1 MKIVAAA
8 YVLTMNSQNECIKN
22 GAILIEGDRIK
33 AIGTKTE
40 LTQKYPNVI
49 VRDYPEALLM
59 PGLINTHCH
68 SGLLRGTAEG
78 LPVWDWLEQFIDPM
92 HRVLQPEDAKAA
104 SYLCYAEALLS
115 GTTTIVDMWRYMDGS
130 AEAAQQLGIRAILV
144 PYVAEHPDHDYFET
158 LKTNEAL
165 INRWHQQSHGQIQVW
180 VGLEHLFYAEPH
192 ALKRIQSLCQDYQT
206 SFHTHSNESQFDVQ
220 ENLRRHGV
228 RPIQTLEQLG
238 LLDLPHTLLA
248 HCVWADSNEIQ
259 ILKEHNVGVA
269 HNPVSN
275 MKLASGA
282 APVLDMLKQGIAVGL
297 GTDGEKENN
306 NLDMFEEMKT
316 ASLLAKFS
324 SLDAAALDAWSV
336 CQMAT
341 CLGAKA
347 LGMQDQIGSL
357 QVGKLADIIAVDIAT
372 PRMTPL
378 VDEGRLFNLYTNL
391 VHAVQGQDVIMTM
404 VGGKIVTEGGQLLNA
419 DLQSLIDEVN
429 RVTPLLFKR
438 RDAWMAHTGQAINEL
453 NRNSA
458 EETE

>member
-1 MKIVAAA
+1 MKILAAA
-8 YVLTMNSQNECIKN
+8 YVLTMNRENECIKN
-22 GAILIEGDRIK
+22 GAVLVDGDKIK
-33 AIGTKTE
+33 AIGTKAE
-40 LTQKYPNVI
+40 LTQQYPDVM
-49 VRDYPEALLM
+49 VHEYPKALLM

-78 LPVWDWLEQFIDPM
+78 LTVWDWLQQFIDPM
-92 HRVLQPEDAKAA
+92 HRVLLPEDAKAA

-130 AEAAQQLGIRAILV
+130 AEAAKDLGIRAVLV

-158 LKTNEAL
+158 LKSNESL
-165 INRWHQQSHGQIQVW
+165 INRWHQQNHGQIQVW

-206 SFHTHSNESQFDVQ
+206 GFHTHSNESQFDVQ

-238 LLDLPHTLLA
+238 LLDLPQTLLA
-248 HCVWADSNEIQ
+248 HCVWADPTEIQ
-259 ILKEHNVGVA
+259 IMKQHNVGVA
-269 HNPVSN
+269 HNPISN

-282 APVLDMLKQGIAVGL
+282 APVLEMLKQGIAVGL

-324 SLDAAALDAWSV
+324 TLDAAALDSLSI

-341 CLGAKA
+341 RTGAKA
-347 LGMQDQIGSL
+347 VGMQNQIGSL
-357 QVGKLADIIAVDIAT
+357 EVGKLADIIAVNIAT

-378 VDEGRLFNLYTNL
+378 IDEGRLFNLFTNL
-391 VHAVQGQDVIMTM
+391 VHAVQGQDVVMTM
-404 VGGKIVTEGGQLLNA
+404 VGGQIVVENGKLLNA
-419 DLQSLIDEVN
+419 DLQHLIDEVN
-429 RVTPLLFKR
+429 RVTPLLFER
-438 RDAWMAHTGQAINEL
+438 RDAWMAQKGKVVNEL
-453 NRNSA
+453 NRNIV